1 MFYGAQRGVVDQLIL
16 CWFSIER
23 WKEKGDAKKKKKKE
37 KKDRSRYDLRVLT
50 VKIEKRF
57 SYE

>member
-23 WKEKGDAKKKKKKE
+23 WKEKGDARKKE
-37 KKDRSRYDLRVLT
+37 RKKRRIDHAT
-50 VKIEKRF
+50 T
-57 SYE
+57 